1 MDVKWFIAISTIIIC
16 NIRHIQS
23 AKVEKIDK
31 IFIFENQQ
39 KMTKSGS
46 LVTTVKEKNQKL
58 VKTIYFHELDY
69 SE

>member
-1 MDVKWFIAISTIIIC
+1 MK
-16 NIRHIQS
+16 HIQS
-23 AKVEKIDK
+23 AKVEKINKD
-31 IFIFENQQ
+31 FIFKNRR
-39 KMTKSGS
+39 KMTKAGS